1 MKYYKK
7 LNKNMFKLNL
17 KNILL
22 YLTFIVTLLN
32 ISYFISIE
40 EYQSLL
46 AFVVMISVSSMFTT
60 NLFILLLIGIVG
72 MNLFFMIKEDTIEN
86 MENQSLD
93 MSYNS
98 FKSYVNDVVQKIDTN
113 TLDVNNRD
121 FVLYIKSN
129 YKLNATEYYVEF
141 KNRYRQM
148 SDTKWV
154 DKNIINFKDIT
165 IQDEKENYKTS
176 EPFSNE
182 SDDMKIEDQYKLEN
196 IINKIK
202 ETSPELTNSLEM
214 IKSIDINQMNKLINN
229 VNSMIESS

>member
-1 MKYYKK
+1 MKYSKFF
-7 LNKNMFKLNL
+7 NKNMFKLNL

-32 ISYFISIE
+32 LSYFITIE

-46 AFVVMISVSSMFTT
+46 AFVVMVSVSSMFTT
-60 NLFILLLIGIVG
+60 NLFILLLTGIVG

-86 MENQSLD
+86 MENQTLD

-98 FKSYVNDVVQKIDTN
+98 FKSYVNDVIQKIDTN

-121 FVLYIKSN
+121 FVLYVKSN
-129 YKLNATEYYVEF
+129 YKVNPKEYYVEF
-141 KNRYRQM
+141 KNKYRQM
-148 SDTKWV
+148 SDTKWI
-154 DKNIINFKDIT
+154 DTNIINFKDVT
-165 IQDEKENYKTS
+165 LKDETENYNKTS

-182 SDDMKIEDQYKLEN
+182 SDDLDDANKLEN

>member
-1 MKYYKK
+1 MKYSKI

-22 YLTFIVTLLN
+22 YLTFIVTLIN
-32 ISYFISIE
+32 ISYFVTIE

-60 NLFILLLIGIVG
+60 NIFILLLTGIVG

-86 MENQSLD
+86 MSNQTLD

-98 FKSYVNDVVQKIDTN
+98 FKSYVNDVIQKIDTN
-113 TLDVNNRD
+113 KVDVNNRD
-121 FVLYIKSN
+121 FVVYIKSN
-129 YKLNATEYYVEF
+129 YKLNAKEYYIEF
-141 KNRYRQM
+141 KNKYRQL

-154 DKNIINFKDIT
+154 DKNIINFKDVT
-165 IQDEKENYKTS
+165 LKDERENYKTS

-182 SDDMKIEDQYKLEN
+182 TDNIDDENNLEN